1 MCFSDRKYRIS
12 SVSYQHETAATAV
25 CDGLKVCMMVL
36 FTQVSVISSSLR

>member
-12 SVSYQHETAATAV
+12 SASYQHETAATAV
-25 CDGLKVCMMVL
+25 CDGPKVCMMVL